1 MIGFDK
7 CKGYE
12 AGALVEV
19 VVFALSRVVVVLRG
33 AREMLV
39 LRPLHKSA

>member
-1 MIGFDK
+1 MVGFDK

-19 VVFALSRVVVVLRG
+19 VVFALSRLVVVLR
-33 AREMLV
+33 A
-39 LRPLHKSA
+39 

>member
-7 CKGYE
+7 GRGYE

-19 VVFALSRVVVVLRG
+19 VVFALSRVVVVLR
-33 AREMLV
+33 A
-39 LRPLHKSA
+39 